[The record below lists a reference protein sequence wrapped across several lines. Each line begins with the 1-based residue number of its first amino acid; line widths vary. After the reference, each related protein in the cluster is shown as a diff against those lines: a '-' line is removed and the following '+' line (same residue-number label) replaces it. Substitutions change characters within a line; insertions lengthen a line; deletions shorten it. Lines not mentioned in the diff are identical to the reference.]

1 MAINIKKIEARV
13 DFYLWTAPK
22 VELYISPAF
31 IQEDRTFSTSLQEY
45 LEECPYHKLVYT
57 EFLINDLSILTSEGG
72 LDKTFRKV
80 RQVCSQKMSELNTGC
95 RFVANYPNGLS
106 LEENLSISLVWRDLF
121 AGFCIDLETV
131 QNSRGLIEE
140 LQGRGALINVVV
152 FRADQLVKRST
163 ADYPVL
169 PTRRVLIQELAAVS
183 EEELEYIFGELPA
196 DYQLTVSLKWNELEL
211 VGNKLHILY
220 TRGVC
225 FYLSRDSSDMT
236 PSLSDMIRTLPVTLG
251 DASQLVHNGYEIAS
265 LSVYEESR
273 FLDMLRL
280 TDMRYAVRTPPKR
293 VAIFGK
299 RDTQPDT
306 PAYKI
311 AHEIAL
317 GVVSRGFQ
325 VITGGY
331 VGIME
336 AANSGALLGENNIN
350 GESMSEGI
358 LSPSIFF
365 RNIRGNKSLS
375 KRYVTHGVNQ
385 RTDKLVEDSS
395 VLVVMPGGVGTLTE
409 FMVALGMT
417 AVDSHDKL
425 PGYPRVILAC
435 RDPWQSMVETSWE
448 LINGNLSQLECVEYF
463 DTAEEAIEMV
473 ESKYELLVKSTQ
485 F

>member
-1 MAINIKKIEARV
+1 MLR
-13 DFYLWTAPK
+13 FT
-22 VELYISPAF
+22 
-31 IQEDRTFSTSLQEY
+31 
-45 LEECPYHKLVYT
+45 LVQL
-57 EFLINDLSILTSEGG
+57 LIN
-72 LDKTFRKV
+72 
-80 RQVCSQKMSELNTGC
+80 
-95 RFVANYPNGLS
+95 
-106 LEENLSISLVWRDLF
+106 
-121 AGFCIDLETV
+121 
-131 QNSRGLIEE
+131 GLIEE
-140 LQGRGALINVVV
+140 LQSRGARINAVV
-152 FRADQLVKRST
+152 FRADQLVKRCT

-169 PTRRVLIQELAAVS
+169 PTTRVLIQELAAVS
-183 EEELEYIFGELPA
+183 EEELEYIFGELPS
-196 DYQLTVSLKWNELEL
+196 DYQLTMSLKWNELEL
-211 VGNKLHILY
+211 VGNKLHILF

-225 FYLSRDSSDMT
+225 FYLSRHSSETT
-236 PSLSDMIRTLPVTLG
+236 PSLSDMIRILPVNLG
-251 DASQLVHNGYEIAS
+251 EASQLVHNAYEIAS

-299 RDTQPDT
+299 RDTPPDV

-336 AANSGALLGENNIN
+336 AANSGAILGEKNFN

-358 LSPSIFF
+358 LSPSLFF
-365 RNIRGNKSLS
+365 RNIKGNKSLS

-395 VLVVMPGGVGTLTE
+395 ILIVMPGGVGTLTE
-409 FMVALGMT
+409 FMVALGMS
-417 AVDSHDKL
+417 AIDSNDKL

-435 RDPWQSMVETSWE
+435 RDPWQGMVETSWE
-448 LINGNLSQLECVEYF
+448 LINGNVSQLECVEYF